1 VEAGCP
7 NKTAC
12 FKDGQATFLILGDI
26 CTRNCKFCG
35 VKQSPGAKLS
45 LDLDEPKRLS
55 GLVKDLRLNYVVIT
69 SVTRDDLSDGGAA
82 IFARSIKLIRK
93 RNKGIKVEALIP
105 DFQNKL
111 SSLRCLLDAHP
122 FVVAH
127 NIETVR
133 RLYYLIRPM
142 ADYSRSLMVLK
153 RTKKLRPDILTKSSV
168 MLGLGESRQ
177 EVMDTMRDLRENYC
191 DILTIGQYLAPS
203 IRHYPVKKFIPP
215 EDFKEY
221 EPIALAMGFKKV
233 FCGPLVRSS
242 YQAERISREV
252 IHA

>member
-1 VEAGCP
+1 
-7 NKTAC
+7 
-12 FKDGQATFLILGDI
+12 
-26 CTRNCKFCG
+26 
-35 VKQSPGAKLS
+35 
-45 LDLDEPKRLS
+45 
-55 GLVKDLRLNYVVIT
+55 
-69 SVTRDDLSDGGAA
+69 
-82 IFARSIKLIRK
+82 
-93 RNKGIKVEALIP
+93 
-105 DFQNKL
+105 
-111 SSLRCLLDAHP
+111 
-122 FVVAH
+122 
-127 NIETVR
+127 
-133 RLYYLIRPM
+133 
-142 ADYSRSLMVLK
+142 
-153 RTKKLRPDILTKSSV
+153 